1 MIVMFIYDYNYDKK
15 INDYNQNGDNYD
27 ARHKQSFVR
36 VESTSILV
44 FPIQISNSD

>member
-1 MIVMFIYDYNYDKK
+1 MIVMFIHDYNYDKK

-27 ARHKQSFVR
+27 ARHKQGFVR